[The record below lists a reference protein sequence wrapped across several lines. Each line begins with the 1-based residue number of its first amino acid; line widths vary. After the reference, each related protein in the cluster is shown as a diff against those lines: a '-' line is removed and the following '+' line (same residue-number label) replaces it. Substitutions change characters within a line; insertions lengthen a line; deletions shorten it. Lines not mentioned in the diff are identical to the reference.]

1 MIARLLFERPVLLFF
16 LWLAVELAIVVVW
29 SRRRTRGSTRI
40 VVAGLLA
47 MPLLIT
53 ISIGVVTPGERIITI
68 CRELAHAVE
77 QADVAGMDRRLDD
90 DFEAVDLNR
99 GAFMDRVERTLTRF
113 HVQDA
118 HLYRF
123 SVTFPQPEM
132 GVVEFNTSCFIDA
145 LDVTHQRL
153 LSRWRVTFRKTG
165 RVWLVTRIEALPTPL
180 SPIRN
185 LRDVLR

>member
-16 LWLAVELAIVVVW
+16 LWFAVELVVVVVW
-29 SRRRTRGSTRI
+29 RRRRTRGSTRI

-47 MPLLIT
+47 MPLLIL
-53 ISIGVVTPGERIITI
+53 ISIGVVTPGERMITI
-68 CRELAHAVE
+68 CHELADAVA
-77 QADVAGMDRRLDD
+77 QADVVGIDRRLDD
-90 DFEAVDLNR
+90 NFEAVDLNR
-99 GAFMDRVERTLTRF
+99 SAFVERVERTLTRF

-132 GVVEFNTSCFIDA
+132 GVVEFSTTCFIDA
-145 LDVTHQRL
+145 MNVTHQRL
-153 LSRWRVTFRKTG
+153 LSRWRLTFRQSG
-165 RVWLVTRIEALPTPL
+165 RTWLVTSIEAVPTPL

>member
-1 MIARLLFERPVLLFF
+1 
-16 LWLAVELAIVVVW
+16 
-29 SRRRTRGSTRI
+29 
-40 VVAGLLA
+40 

-53 ISIGVVTPGERIITI
+53 ISISVVTPGEQIITI

-99 GAFMDRVERTLTRF
+99 GAFVDRVERTLTRW

-118 HLYRF
+118 RLYRF
-123 SVTFPQPEM
+123 SVTFPQPER

-153 LSRWRVTFRKTG
+153 LSRWRVTFKQSG
-165 RVWLVTRIEALPTPL
+165 RAWLVTRIEVVPTPL
-180 SPIRN
+180 SPIRD

>member
-16 LWLAVELAIVVVW
+16 LWFAVELAIVAVW
-29 SRRRTRGSTRI
+29 RRRRTRGWTRM

-47 MPLLIT
+47 MPLLIL

-77 QADVAGMDRRLDD
+77 QADVVAIDRRLDD
-90 DFEAVDLNR
+90 DFQAVDLNR
-99 GAFMDRVERTLTRF
+99 GAFLDRVERTLTRF
-113 HVQDA
+113 HVQDT

-123 SVTFPQPEM
+123 SATFSQPEM
-132 GVVEFNTSCFIDA
+132 GVVEFNASCFIDA
-145 LDVTHQRL
+145 SDLTHQRL
-153 LSRWRVTFRKTG
+153 LSRWRLTFRQTG
-165 RVWLVTRIEALPTPL
+165 RVWRVTSIEAVPTPL

>member
-1 MIARLLFERPVLLFF
+1 MIARLLFERPTLLFF

-29 SRRRTRGSTRI
+29 SRRRTRGSTQI

-47 MPLLIT
+47 MPLLIL

-68 CRELAHAVE
+68 CHELADAVA
-77 QADVAGMDRRLDD
+77 QADVVGIDRRLDD

-99 GAFMDRVERTLTRF
+99 GAFLDRVERTLARF

-132 GVVEFNTSCFIDA
+132 GVVEFSASCYVDA
-145 LDVTHQRL
+145 LDLTHQRL
-153 LSRWRVTFRKTG
+153 LSRWRLTFRQTG
-165 RVWLVTRIEALPTPL
+165 RTWLVTSIEAVPTPL

>member
-47 MPLLIT
+47 MPLLIL
-53 ISIGVVTPGERIITI
+53 ISIGVVTPGERVITI
-68 CRELAHAVE
+68 CRELANAVE
-77 QADVAGMDRRLDD
+77 KADIVTIDRLLND

-99 GAFMDRVERTLTRF
+99 AAFLDRVERTLARF
-113 HVQDA
+113 RVQDA

-123 SVTFPQPEM
+123 SVSFPHPEI
-132 GVVEFNTSCFIDA
+132 GVAEFNASCFIDA
-145 LDVTHQRL
+145 MDVTHQRL
-153 LSRWRVTFRKTG
+153 LSRWRVTFRQTG
-165 RVWLVTRIEALPTPL
+165 SAWLVTGIEAVPTPL
-180 SPIRN
+180 SPIRG